1 MLRDA
6 KEYKG
11 MVSDADERKG
21 KLQNERK
28 NTMENAEECQGLPR
42 IMKGWSVMLRNAKKC
57 KKEKRKKVI
66 NSLGAKLCTLKLSLE
81 FYQLPRVDPK
91 QLCA

>member
-42 IMKGWSVMLRNAKKC
+42 NIKGWSVMLRNAKKC
-57 KKEKRKKVI
+57 KKRRKKVI
-66 NSLGAKLCTLKLSLE
+66 NSLGAKLCILKLSLE

>member
-28 NTMENAEECQGLPR
+28 NTTENAKECQGLPR
-42 IMKGWSVMLRNAKKC
+42 MLRNAKKC
-57 KKEKRKKVI
+57 
-66 NSLGAKLCTLKLSLE
+66 
-81 FYQLPRVDPK
+81 
-91 QLCA
+91 